1 MKLNDLNSIPYQPI
15 LETEEEH
22 EETQSGR
29 RIFVEQ
35 ADSHLIP
42 FKQALLERDASWQEE
57 AVFYGVWGRLN
68 CQLEGQE
75 EVHTSLL
82 PRPKESLEMIQN
94 LKPGDERPDRSTMLE
109 ILVQVFYGD
118 REMTAHLL
126 DAWDESLRLLEER
139 NRQQEERDQ
148 SKETQ

>member
-1 MKLNDLNSIPYQPI
+1 MNDLNSIPYQSI

-42 FKQALLERDASWQEE
+42 FKQALLERDTSWQEE
-57 AVFYGVWGRLN
+57 AVFYGVWERLN
-68 CQLEGQE
+68 CQLKGQE
-75 EVHTSLL
+75 EVHPSLL
-82 PRPKESLEMIQN
+82 PCPIESLKMIQN

-109 ILVQVFYGD
+109 IFVPVFYGD

-126 DAWDESLRLLEER
+126 DAWDESMMLLEER

-148 SKETQ
+148 IQGSQ